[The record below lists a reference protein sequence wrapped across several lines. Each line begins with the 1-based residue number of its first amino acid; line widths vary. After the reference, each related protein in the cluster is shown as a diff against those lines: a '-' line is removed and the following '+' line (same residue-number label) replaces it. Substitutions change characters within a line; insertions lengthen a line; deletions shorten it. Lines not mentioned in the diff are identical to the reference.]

1 MKSMRSSFAL
11 LFTSLGAA
19 LLFAN
24 CTVKSVEDDG
34 TGGSCSA
41 GATRHCACTNGDEG
55 AQQCNSKGTGYGE
68 CKCDGS
74 ITVGGSSSN
83 TTNNNEGGAGNETST
98 GGKGGTS
105 TAGTSSGG
113 TAAGGAEPTAEAG
126 AGGAGTDPFANIDPT
141 DCAACLAQLCPKEWM
156 ACEKDMQCLS
166 EDPQTGEPTGEYADI
181 QNGCIEPE
189 RINGVVKRDVV
200 RGCGVSIGQSTDP
213 NFNQDWAPQQMAP
226 ATVNLMN
233 CMAMG
238 ATMPDA
244 SWANDPK
251 NFPIDKDNV
260 VQPVPWPAGTC
271 AKLACTSQ
279 IQ

>member
-34 TGGSCSA
+34 SDTACA
-41 GATRHCACTNGDEG
+41 KNQTRHCACTNGDDG
-55 AQQCNSKGTGYGE
+55 AQACNSKGTGYGE

-83 TTNNNEGGAGNETST
+83 TTNNNEAGDGNNTST

-105 TAGTSSGG
+105 STTGGTS
-113 TAAGGAEPTAEAG
+113 AGGAEPVAEGG
-126 AGGAGTDPFANIDPT
+126 AGGADPFANIDPE
-141 DCAACLAQLCPKEWM
+141 DCASCLAQLCPTEWT
-156 ACEKDMQCLS
+156 ACNNDAQCLS
-166 EDPQTGEPTGEYADI
+166 EDPQTGEPLGEYADI

-189 RINGVVKRDVV
+189 RLNGVVKRDVV
-200 RGCGVSIGQSTDP
+200 RGCGVSVGQSTDP
-213 NFNQDWAPQQMAP
+213 AFNQDWAPVQMAP
-226 ATVNLMN
+226 TTVALMN

-238 ATMPDA
+238 EHPNTANGKPDA
-244 SWANDPK
+244 SWANDPD
-251 NFPIDKDNV
+251 NFPIVNDMV
-260 VQPVPWPAGTC
+260 VPTPWPEGTC
-271 AKLACTSQ
+271 AKLACTSK